1 MLTLK
6 EVIVVEGEH
15 DRVAVNRAVKADVF
29 CTIGHALSASRME
42 QLKRLQELRGL
53 IILTD
58 PDYAGEQIRR
68 RLSHIFP
75 LAKHAYIKREAAV
88 HNQDIGVENAAP
100 EAILEALLKAKAFVQ
115 PEEDRQKT
123 KITPRWETII
133 SLGLTGKPYS
143 AALRAAIGERLGIGY
158 ANAKRFRYNL
168 ELFGISESELIEVWQ
183 QEVEKEGRDEL

>member
-1 MLTLK
+1 MLTIK

-29 CTIGHALSASRME
+29 CTIGHALSVSRME
-42 QLKRLQELRGL
+42 QLKKLQEIRGL

-75 LAKHAYIKREAAV
+75 LAKHAYIKREAAIL
-88 HNQDIGVENAAP
+88 NQDIGVENAAP
-100 EAILEALLKAKAFVQ
+100 DAILEALLKAKAFVQ
-115 PEEDRQKT
+115 SEQDQQRTSKVPS
-123 KITPRWETII
+123 WETII
-133 SLGLTGKPYS
+133 SLGLTGRSNS
-143 AALRAAIGERLGIGY
+143 AALRAAIGEHLGIGY

-168 ELFGISESELIEVWQ
+168 ELFGISEEELIEVWQ
-183 QEVEKEGRDEL
+183 QEVEKEVWMR